1 MGIKSLNWPG
11 NSPDLNPIEN
21 LWSLMKRKIRET
33 EPTTMNALKKTI
45 EEVWF
50 NKIYRD
56 YVQNL
61 YNSMP
66 GRLQEVIKAKGGHI
80 NK

>member
-1 MGIKSLNWPG
+1 
-11 NSPDLNPIEN
+11 
-21 LWSLMKRKIRET
+21 MKPKIRET
-33 EPTTMNALKKTI
+33 EPTTTNELKKTMEKVRFI
-45 EEVWF
+45 D
-50 NKIYRD
+50 RD

-66 GRLQEVIKAKGGHI
+66 GRLQEVIKAKGGQI